1 MSKSLDKLIALE
13 RALASAKAGNATAA
27 QSLAAA
33 EITS

>member
-27 QSLAAA
+27 ANLAGA
-33 EITS
+33 EIAA